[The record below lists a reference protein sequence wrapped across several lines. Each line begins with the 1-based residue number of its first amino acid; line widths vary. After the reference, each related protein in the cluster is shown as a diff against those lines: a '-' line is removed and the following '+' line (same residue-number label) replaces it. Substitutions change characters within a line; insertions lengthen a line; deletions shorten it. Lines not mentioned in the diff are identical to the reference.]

1 MRKVIVR
8 VPGSCGELL
17 QGTWRGK
24 PLLVTCP
31 IDRYSEVVIE
41 LGEPSPLLPKAQK
54 MAELAS
60 DFYGVSLEGLRISLT
75 SQLPQGKGMSSSSA
89 DIAAVGAGIASWG
102 RKWPER
108 IELLELCHQI
118 EPTDGTFFEGILYLD
133 HLQGDYLCTLPGPPN
148 LQIQIFDCGGEVDTL
163 SFNQR
168 SDLDE
173 LNLQKAEEVEKAF
186 AMLREALAEKD
197 SQKLAQASTRSA
209 LAHQLILPKP
219 NLEEINQWVIEQG
232 ALGIVIAHSGTVIGI
247 LWPEEICGKK
257 LEIVRQNLPC
267 KWKNYSYYDQVTLI
281 SGGIWIEE
289 IDD

>member
-1 MRKVIVR
+1 MRRVIVR

-31 IDRYSEVVIE
+31 INRYSKVVIE
-41 LGEPSPLLPKAQK
+41 LGDQSLLLPKAQK

-60 DFYGVSLEGLRISLT
+60 DFYEVSLEGLQITLT
-75 SQLPQGKGMSSSSA
+75 SELPQGKGMSSSSA
-89 DIAAVGAGIASWG
+89 DIAAVGAAIATWG
-102 RKWPER
+102 GKWPER

-133 HLQGDYLCTLPGPPN
+133 HLRGDYLCTLPGPPN
-148 LQIQIFDCGGEVDTL
+148 LQIQIFDCGGEIDTL

-168 SDLDE
+168 SDLEE
-173 LNLQKAEEVEKAF
+173 LNLRKAEEVEAAF
-186 AMLREALAEKD
+186 VMLREALYEKD
-197 SQKLAQASTRSA
+197 SQKLTKASTRSA
-209 LAHQLILPKP
+209 VAHQSILSKP
-219 NLEEINQWVIEQG
+219 NLEEINQWVIDQG
-232 ALGIVIAHSGTVIGI
+232 ALGLTIAHSGTVIGI
-247 LWPEEICGKK
+247 LWPEETCGKA
-257 LEIVRQNLPC
+257 LEIVKQNLPN
-267 KWKNYSYYDQVTLI
+267 KWQNYCYYDQVTLI